1 MINLF
6 LVAGVKHLMVTHL
19 SNTLNT
25 WILLRKTWMA
35 TENCFHEKLLKAK
48 QTTSKDFLRYFFCKD
63 TNNLSKPVLNMLNF
77 LKLYHCCILHDDL
90 SFFFWALHLKFN
102 CYDTIL
108 YWPLSASSKSVF
120 TGSQFFG
127 KTTPLSSATHFKLS
141 SS

>member
-48 QTTSKDFLRYFFCKD
+48 QTTSKD
-63 TNNLSKPVLNMLNF
+63 NLSKPVLNMLNF

-90 SFFFWALHLKFN
+90 SFFLWALHLKFN